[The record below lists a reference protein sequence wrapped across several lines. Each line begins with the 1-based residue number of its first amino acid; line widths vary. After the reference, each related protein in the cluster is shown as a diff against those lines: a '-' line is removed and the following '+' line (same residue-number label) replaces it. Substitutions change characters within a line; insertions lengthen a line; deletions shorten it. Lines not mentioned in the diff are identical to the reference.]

1 MPKPKAAGGGTA
13 AAAKAAARQQQAPP
27 PQAVQ
32 QQRLRPVYVALDNHN
47 FTKVLKLTTAEP
59 ICHWDLTKALRVIAL
74 DRSGRKRE
82 ALGLLRDVLGHGCY
96 DELEDRILQMDV
108 GLPPSTSTSTSTSV
122 GGTGAGGGGGAGAGG
137 KSKGGKKGK
146 SKKGGSAASSSSS
159 ATGGGTKSILRS
171 ETNAAAAHAHAVD
184 YVDLLDVP
192 PWKRR
197 MTRQKDKAESS
208 LKDENNKANIIVDD
222 VSCTLCIVSLLCFG
236 PASMPALIFPDSTYL
251 KLSAHCNCLSPTST
265 SFESYRWCWQR

>member
-108 GLPPSTSTSTSTSV
+108 GLPPLISTSTSV
-122 GGTGAGGGGGAGAGG
+122 GGTGAGGGGGAGVGG

-159 ATGGGTKSILRS
+159 ATGGGTKSILGS

-251 KLSAHCNCLSPTST
+251 KLSAHRNCLSTPT
-265 SFESYRWCWQR
+265 SFEPYRWWWQR

>member
-59 ICHWDLTKALRVIAL
+59 VCHWDLTKALRVIAL

-108 GLPPSTSTSTSTSV
+108 GLPPSTSTSTSV
-122 GGTGAGGGGGAGAGG
+122 GGTGAGGGGALEREASPKAGRRARA
-137 KSKGGKKGK
+137 KR
-146 SKKGGSAASSSSS
+146 AEAP
-159 ATGGGTKSILRS
+159 
-171 ETNAAAAHAHAVD
+171 
-184 YVDLLDVP
+184 LLH
-192 PWKRR
+192 RR
-197 MTRQKDKAESS
+197 RQRAE
-208 LKDENNKANIIVDD
+208 
-222 VSCTLCIVSLLCFG
+222 G
-236 PASMPALIFPDSTYL
+236 PSRY
-251 KLSAHCNCLSPTST
+251 
-265 SFESYRWCWQR
+265 

>member
-108 GLPPSTSTSTSTSV
+108 GLPPLISTSTSV
-122 GGTGAGGGGGAGAGG
+122 GGGSTRCAGLYSPSSPRFVVARYLGVF
-137 KSKGGKKGK
+137 SKMCC
-146 SKKGGSAASSSSS
+146 
-159 ATGGGTKSILRS
+159 GTSLR
-171 ETNAAAAHAHAVD
+171 
-184 YVDLLDVP
+184 
-192 PWKRR
+192 
-197 MTRQKDKAESS
+197 
-208 LKDENNKANIIVDD
+208 
-222 VSCTLCIVSLLCFG
+222 
-236 PASMPALIFPDSTYL
+236 
-251 KLSAHCNCLSPTST
+251 
-265 SFESYRWCWQR
+265 

>member
-1 MPKPKAAGGGTA
+1 MPKPKAAGGGKAA
-13 AAAKAAARQQQAPP
+13 AAAKAAAQQQAPP
-27 PQAVQ
+27 PQVVQ

-108 GLPPSTSTSTSTSV
+108 GLPPSTSTSTSV
-122 GGTGAGGGGGAGAGG
+122 GGSGAGGGGGAGAGG

-146 SKKGGSAASSSSS
+146 SKKGGSAASSSS
-159 ATGGGTKSILRS
+159 ATGGGTKSSLVGS

-184 YVDLLDVP
+184 YVDLLDIP

-208 LKDENNKANIIVDD
+208 LKDENENDKANIIIDD
-222 VSCTLCIVSLLCFG
+222 VSCTLCVSFVLW
-236 PASMPALIFPDSTYL
+236 ASQHAGTYI
-251 KLSAHCNCLSPTST
+251 S
-265 SFESYRWCWQR
+265 